1 MGLLSHPADFSG
13 LHSIPLSETGELL
26 HLLQIFWLL
35 HALDCSNL
43 LGIAFDSPL
52 GNEKSQELAGW
63 DPENTL
69 LRIELD
75 LICSQV
81 CKRLSE
87 VVQECDSLDRL
98 HHQIVHIHMKV
109 SAELGMRASLDR
121 TLICGTSILQ
131 TERHGDITIS
141 PEWGYECSLYL
152 IFNNKFD
159 LVIAGCGIQKRQQFT
174 PGRRVDHLI
183 NTGKRILWA
192 CLVQASVI
200 DTHAQSPVFFH
211 HEYWFRQPLGVE
223 HFHD

>member
-43 LGIAFDSPL
+43 LGIAFDSSL

-69 LRIELD
+69 LGVDPD

-81 CKRLSE
+81 CESFSE

-98 HHQIVHIHMKV
+98 HNQIIHIYVKV
-109 SAELGMRASLDR
+109 SAELSVRASLDR

-131 TERHGDITIS
+131 PKRHGDITIS
-141 PEWGYECSLYL
+141 PEWG
-152 IFNNKFD
+152 
-159 LVIAGCGIQKRQQFT
+159 
-174 PGRRVDHLI
+174 
-183 NTGKRILWA
+183 
-192 CLVQASVI
+192 
-200 DTHAQSPVFFH
+200 
-211 HEYWFRQPLGVE
+211 
-223 HFHD
+223 